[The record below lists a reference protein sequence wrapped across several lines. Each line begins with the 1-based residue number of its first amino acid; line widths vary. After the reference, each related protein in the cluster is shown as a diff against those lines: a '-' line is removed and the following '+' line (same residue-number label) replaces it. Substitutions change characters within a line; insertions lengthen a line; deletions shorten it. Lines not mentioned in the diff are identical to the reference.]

1 MPAPLRENDLLDE
14 REIMVKKFIELSPI
28 ELWKPVENF
37 LYEKGIDS
45 SVPGA
50 YNLAI
55 AFVNAFADERT
66 RAMEYL
72 NK

>member
-1 MPAPLRENDLLDE
+1 MTTPLREEDLGDD
-14 REIMVKKFIELSPI
+14 REIMVKKFLELSPI

-37 LYEKGIDS
+37 LYEQGIDS
-45 SVPGA
+45 SVPGV

-55 AFVNAFADERT
+55 AFVEAFAEERT